1 MEKISLGTIGSG
13 PIVHTILDA
22 VQMTEGIACTAVYSR
37 TRERGQELAAQYG
50 VSKVYTNLDE
60 MFADENVNFVYVA
73 SPNLLHYEQTK
84 AALLAG
90 KTLFARSLSA
100 PGPSRPGNLWS
111 LPENGG
117 CF

>member
-90 KTLFARSLSA
+90 KSLSA